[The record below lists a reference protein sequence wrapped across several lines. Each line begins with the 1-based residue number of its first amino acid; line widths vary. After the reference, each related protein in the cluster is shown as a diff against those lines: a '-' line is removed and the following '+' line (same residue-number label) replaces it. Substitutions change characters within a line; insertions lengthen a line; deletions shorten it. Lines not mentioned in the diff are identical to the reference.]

1 MNRLDWWKPK
11 RNAGQR
17 LCDSVRE
24 NSNLLHIS
32 RVAYICILQP
42 NKCVTSVQRSPP
54 EEPVPVNGVF
64 DRAHPRLADEIC
76 QEKSLTS
83 ARYRGEKICQD
94 VPKRKDGEKELR
106 ADTN

>member
-1 MNRLDWWKPK
+1 METKEEC
-11 RNAGQR
+11 RN
-17 LCDSVRE
+17 SVRE
-24 NSNLLHIS
+24 DSNLPHIS
-32 RVAYICILQP
+32 RSVAYICIPQP
-42 NKCVTSVQRSPP
+42 NKCVTSVQRSSP

-64 DRAHPRLADEIC
+64 DRAHPGLADEIC

-94 VPKRKDGEKELR
+94 VPERKDGEKELR